1 MSTASAAA
9 QNEGTAAR
17 RTPDVDDLHDVPT
30 TLEGGPA
37 PRNLGLLDQLGM
49 WGNLGMSLLAF
60 AGAIVVLQP
69 LGEPGMGMGQ
79 AVLALVVGTLV
90 GTAGVSAM
98 ALASSQQG
106 QPAMVML
113 RGLFGG
119 RLSYV
124 PTVFNMI
131 QLLGWGT
138 FEIVTTTM
146 AARTLWPELP
156 RWPIVVVIGAVTTL
170 LALYPLRWVKVLRKY
185 VTVAVIVT
193 LIYLA
198 SQLLTRDVPAHAG
211 HGWGGWMVAVDAI
224 IALSVSWVPVAGDY
238 ARHSTSHRA
247 AVLGSYLGYCVTQI
261 AVYSIGIITLL
272 LAGGNG
278 DAVFSIFL
286 GVAGG
291 SLCFLVLTLREI
303 DQCFVDV
310 YSTTVSLQNI
320 APRLDRR
327 LISIA
332 LGVTST
338 VLALAVDI
346 YGFAHFLALIGSVFV
361 PLLGVFLVD
370 YYLFGGRHRWNTTVD
385 APSRPLMLVA
395 WAAGFVAYELVAP
408 GTLGA
413 WSDMWRSIG
422 EAIGLSAPT
431 WLSASLVAFGVA
443 ALATIV
449 VEISGGGAAGARSRS
464 TRG

>member
-1 MSTASAAA
+1 MSHATTGATTLGPSTTPTA
-9 QNEGTAAR
+9 
-17 RTPDVDDLHDVPT
+17 DDTHDVPT
-30 TLEGGPA
+30 TLDGGPA

-49 WGNLGMSLLAF
+49 WANLGMSLLAF

-69 LGEPGMGMGQ
+69 LGAPGMGMPQ

-119 RLSYV
+119 RLSYL

-131 QLLGWGT
+131 QLIGWGT

-146 AARTLWPELP
+146 AAQTLWPSLP
-156 RWPIVVVIGAVTTL
+156 RWPVVVLIGVVTTV
-170 LALYPLRWVKVLRKY
+170 LAIYPLHWVKVLRKY

-193 LIYLA
+193 LVYLA

-211 HGWGGWMVAVDAI
+211 HGWGGWMLAVDAI

-238 ARHSTSHRA
+238 ARHSTTHRA
-247 AVLGSYLGYCVTQI
+247 AVLGSYVGYCVTQI

-272 LAGGNG
+272 LAGGDG
-278 DAVFSIFL
+278 DKVFSIFL

-310 YSTTVSLQNI
+310 YSTTVSLQNM

-327 LISIA
+327 VISIA
-332 LGVTST
+332 LGVIST

-370 YYLFGGRHRWNTTVD
+370 YYAFGGRHRWDTSVD
-385 APSRPLMLVA
+385 APARPLMLLP
-395 WAAGFVAYELVAP
+395 WIAGFVAYEIVAP
-408 GTLGA
+408 GSLGA
-413 WSDMWRSIG
+413 WSRMWTSVG
-422 EAIGLSAPT
+422 EAIGFTAPT

-443 ALATIV
+443 ALVTVA
-449 VEISGGGAAGARSRS
+449 VELSPAGARGARSRS

>member
-1 MSTASAAA
+1 MSHATSVTPNGPTTAP
-9 QNEGTAAR
+9 NVNDT
-17 RTPDVDDLHDVPT
+17 HDVPT

-69 LGEPGMGMGQ
+69 LGAPGMGMPQ
-79 AVLALVVGTLV
+79 AILALVVGTLV

-119 RLSYV
+119 RLSYL
-124 PTVFNMI
+124 PTVFNMT
-131 QLLGWGT
+131 QLIGWGT

-146 AARTLWPELP
+146 AAQTLWPSLP
-156 RWPIVVVIGAVTTL
+156 RWPIVVVIGVVTTL
-170 LALYPLRWVKVLRKY
+170 LALYPLHWVKVLRKY
-185 VTVAVIVT
+185 VTVAVIIT

-198 SQLLTRDVPAHAG
+198 SQLMTRDVPAHAG

-247 AVLGSYLGYCVTQI
+247 AVLGSYVGYCVTQI

-278 DAVFSIFL
+278 DKVFSIFL

-310 YSTTVSLQNI
+310 YSTTVSLQNMT
-320 APRLDRR
+320 PRLDRR
-327 LISIA
+327 IISIA
-332 LGVTST
+332 LGVIST

-370 YYLFGGRHRWNTTVD
+370 YYAFGGRHRWNTAVD
-385 APSRPLMLVA
+385 APARPLMLLP
-395 WAAGFVAYELVAP
+395 WLAGFVAYEIVAP
-408 GTLGA
+408 GDLGA
-413 WSDMWRSIG
+413 WSTMWTKVG
-422 EAIGLSAPT
+422 EAVGFTAPT

-443 ALATIV
+443 AVMTVV
-449 VEISGGGAAGARSRS
+449 VEMAARRQSV
-464 TRG
+464 TV